1 MAHTRAGGAL
11 EALGG
16 GVPRGPPRPLSGGR
30 PDAAAP
36 MPGPWCCPRL
46 PPPLRRPRRVEPV
59 CSGLQAQI
67 LRCYREHLQEVLLCA
82 DLAKAY
88 QHCVGSAHKVGVSCG
103 LPPPWAPW
111 RWAGRGLRAPL
122 GHVQGQHW
130 SSQALLSRGAT
141 CPDLC
146 AAGGGEARVQGRG
159 RVKGRAALWKGES

>member
-1 MAHTRAGGAL
+1 MAHTRVGGAL

-16 GVPRGPPRPLSGGR
+16 GGGPPRATSVPLWGR
-30 PDAAAP
+30 PDAVAP
-36 MPGPWCCPRL
+36 VPGPWRCPRL

-103 LPPPWAPW
+103 LLPPWAPR
-111 RWAGRGLRAPL
+111 RWAGRGLWARL
-122 GHVQGQHW
+122 GHVRGQPW
-130 SSQALLSRGAT
+130 VKSGPA
-141 CPDLC
+141 
-146 AAGGGEARVQGRG
+146 VQGG
-159 RVKGRAALWKGES
+159 HPS